1 LIEFLTKRS
10 EEEYQMERIG
20 YRNAVARQPESLSEG
35 LLTIK
40 TALAQLDL
48 SSFKGKTVGFAGIGA
63 SYQAAMVG
71 AVHLRR
77 RGMASFPYCPTD
89 LYDAVDSAAEAFVA
103 LSASGQSR
111 EISDVMT
118 LRPDLPQVAI
128 CRGSENPLATLTG
141 AVIASGSGPDN
152 GASSTGYTGM
162 LLAIGLLCD
171 QLVGGPASLA
181 WSNLPDAV
189 SELLRSA
196 KETAEPAAELLG
208 KCTSID
214 LVGAGA
220 GFATAGEGA
229 MLIREAVRIPA
240 AGWDTL
246 NYLHGPMESQGA
258 QAGVIVF
265 GDGREVKIAT
275 DMAEYGCPSVLITS
289 RHDVPSGANLRV
301 VRVPSLNHD
310 IGDAILQI
318 VALQMIVGDMQDAA
332 GLTNITFRYRQ
343 TDTKLKP
350 WSPTE
355 V

>member
-1 LIEFLTKRS
+1 
-10 EEEYQMERIG
+10 MANERIG
-20 YRNAVARQPESLSEG
+20 YRSAVARQPESLAFG
-35 LLTIK
+35 LK
-40 TALAQLDL
+40 AAAEALDSADIGAFQ
-48 SSFKGKTVGFAGIGA
+48 GKSVGFAGIGA

-71 AVHLRR
+71 ADYLRLLGIR
-77 RGMASFPYCPTD
+77 SFAYCPTD
-89 LYDAVDSAAEAFVA
+89 LYQAIDSAAEAFVA

-111 EISDVMT
+111 EISDVMA
-118 LRPDLPQVAI
+118 LREHLPRIAI
-128 CRGSENPLATLTG
+128 CRSAENPLATLVG
-141 AVIASGSGPDN
+141 GVIPSGSGADN

-171 QLVGGPASLA
+171 RIAGRSSDWAQEVPA
-181 WSNLPDAV
+181 AV
-189 SELLRSA
+189 
-196 KETAEPAAELLG
+196 AELLSSAVDVASAAAAALKG
-208 KCTSID
+208 CNSID

-246 NYLHGPMESQGA
+246 NYLHGPMESQDSST
-258 QAGVIVF
+258 GVICF
-265 GDGREVKIAT
+265 GAAREVKIAE
-275 DMAEYGCPSVLITS
+275 DMAGFGCPSVLITS
-289 RHDVPSGANLRV
+289 RTDIASGPALKIISTPQLGNPV
-301 VRVPSLNHD
+301 A
-310 IGDAILQI
+310 DAIAQI

-332 GLTNITFRYRQ
+332 GLTDITFRYRQ